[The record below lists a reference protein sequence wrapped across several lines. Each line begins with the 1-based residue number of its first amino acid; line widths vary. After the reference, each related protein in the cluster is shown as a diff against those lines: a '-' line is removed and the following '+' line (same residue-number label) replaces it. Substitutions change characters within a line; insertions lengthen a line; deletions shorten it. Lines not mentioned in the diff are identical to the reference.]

1 MSLLNGRGW
10 RNPRDHSPT
19 WLMTGDVRPRE
30 LRSLITAT
38 QSGADM
44 GLRTKLSLLPS
55 FSHPR
60 ASQSGRKQD
69 LEVVREGYWNSV
81 STLLRNS
88 TDTSVPLQSSYSVG
102 IHVIWGFPGGS
113 EVKASAYN
121 VRNLGSIPGWGR
133 SPGEENGNPLQ
144 YSCLENPMDGG
155 AWWAT
160 VHGVTKS
167 RHDRATSVQFM
178 SFCSN
183 LFHDCLWPCT
193 RSCLEY
199 WASAPILAHLNPIL
213 VFGEYL

>member
-1 MSLLNGRGW
+1 MSSLLNGRGW

-19 WLMTGDVRPRE
+19 WLLTVDVRPRE

-38 QSGADM
+38 QSGADT
-44 GLRTKLSLLPS
+44 GLKTKLSLLPS

-60 ASQSGRKQD
+60 ASQSERKQD
-69 LEVVREGYWNSV
+69 FEVVREGYWNSQFQ
-81 STLLRNS
+81 LNS

-113 EVKASAYN
+113 EVKAFAYH
-121 VRNLGSIPGWGR
+121 VGNLGLIPELGR
-133 SPGEENGNPLQ
+133 SPGEGNGNPLQ

-160 VHGVTKS
+160 VHGVAKS
-167 RHDRATSVQFM
+167 RTQPIHFSSCHFAPTCFIIIFDPVLDPA
-178 SFCSN
+178 
-183 LFHDCLWPCT
+183 
-193 RSCLEY
+193 RSTELLPP
-199 WASAPILAHLNPIL
+199 SLVHLNPEL